1 MEVNITITKETI
13 MANLSVFKTIGTT
26 LISSMN
32 LIDTIATKSEAVVSN
47 SLGML
52 EDISAD
58 GKDFTAM
65 SKATHM
71 AERRENFILNHPDLK
86 QTKSLKALLEMEL

>member
-1 MEVNITITKETI
+1 
-13 MANLSVFKTIGTT
+13 MASINVLRTIGTT
-26 LISSMN
+26 LISS
-32 LIDTIATKSEAVVSN
+32 LSLVDTIATKSEAVVSN

-71 AERRENFILNHPDLK
+71 ATRREDFAINHPELK
-86 QTKSLKALLEMEL
+86 QTKTLKALLEMEL